1 MTNDPQL
8 RSVARNFVRLGAVLF
23 MLGLLTGLVSNFAA
37 NPRMG
42 LSAHLEGVMNGAFLI
57 ALGAAWGHVRLNT
70 GAEKAA
76 FRLLAY
82 GTSVNW
88 LTIILAAIWNTG
100 ALTPIA
106 ATAPTAAAWQ
116 EGVVTAGLISIS
128 LAMIAGMAIVI
139 GGLFAR
145 RNQNGLSE

>member
-1 MTNDPQL
+1 MTSQPLNG
-8 RSVARNFVRLGAVLF
+8 SVARNFVRLGAVLF
-23 MLGLLTGLVSNFAA
+23 LLGLLTGLVSNFAA

-57 ALGAAWGHVRLNT
+57 ALGAAWGHVRLT
-70 GAEKAA
+70 AGSEKAA
-76 FRLLAY
+76 FLLLAY

-88 LTIILAAIWNTG
+88 LTIILAAVWNTG

-106 ATAPTAAAWQ
+106 STTPSAAAWQ

-139 GGLFAR
+139 RGLFDG